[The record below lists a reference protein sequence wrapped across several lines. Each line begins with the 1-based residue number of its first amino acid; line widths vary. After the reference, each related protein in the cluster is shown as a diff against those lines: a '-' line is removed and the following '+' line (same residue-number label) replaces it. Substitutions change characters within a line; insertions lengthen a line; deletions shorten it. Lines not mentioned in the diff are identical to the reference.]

1 MSRSTHCPVPGVPL
15 HIVQRGHSRCPVF
28 FGSTDY
34 SRYLMCLREA
44 AQRFRLAVH
53 GYVLMTNHVHLLV
66 TPGNEESLGRSLQSL
81 NRRYVRYIN
90 DREGRSGTLWEGRR
104 RLAVIDSEAY
114 FLTCLRYIELNP
126 VRAGMVVDP
135 AAYAW
140 SSHRHHALGQSDAL
154 IRSHP
159 VYLTLGP
166 TPRERQQAY
175 RDLIGT
181 TLPEEALKSI
191 RAATRA
197 NRPLSG

>member
-1 MSRSTHCPVPGVPL
+1 MSRSTRVFPPGVPL
-15 HIVQRGHSRCPVF
+15 HVVQRGHSRCRVF

-34 SRYLMCLREA
+34 SHYLAWLREA
-44 AQRFRLAVH
+44 ADTYGLAVH
-53 GYVLMTNHVHLLV
+53 GYALMTNHVHLLV
-66 TPGNEESLGRSLQSL
+66 TPGDAHSLSHTLQSL

-104 RLAVIDSEAY
+104 RAASIDSEAY

-140 SSHRHHALGQSDAL
+140 SSHRHHALGRSDPL
-154 IRSHP
+154 IRTHP
-159 VYLTLGP
+159 IYLTLGR
-166 TPRERQQAY
+166 TPGERQHAY
-175 RDLIGT
+175 VDLFQT
-181 TLPEEALKSI
+181 TLPEEALRSI

-197 NRPLSG
+197 NRPLGC